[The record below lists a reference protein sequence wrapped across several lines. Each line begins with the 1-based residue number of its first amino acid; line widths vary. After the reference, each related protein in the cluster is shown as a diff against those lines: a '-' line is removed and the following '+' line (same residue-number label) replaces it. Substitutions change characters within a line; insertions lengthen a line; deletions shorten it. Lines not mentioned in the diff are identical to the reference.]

1 MFRYVLPFIGLT
13 FIQAFTNYHA
23 ISFCIVSNQKNFL
36 SDYSHGFVIVA
47 TTVYCRLH
55 MYYVLLLNTFL
66 LIRFATNVSG
76 FIALAM
82 CVGEDEG
89 TLTVRRRSTPW
100 MFCAKTHCLWGYNG
114 VRQRDSSMNKAFV
127 WCWLCYRLQEI
138 MTCEKYYRLRM
149 PRCMRSSLVK
159 GRCRH
164 RLRWKCYSAYCTLW
178 RDALLYIVGE
188 RFSVAGRREN
198 SIVLC

>member
-1 MFRYVLPFIGLT
+1 MFRYVLPFTGST

-36 SDYSHGFVIVA
+36 SDYSHGFVIIA

-66 LIRFATNVSG
+66 LIRFATNISG

-82 CVGEDEG
+82 CIGEDEG

-100 MFCAKTHCLWGYNG
+100 MFCAKTHHLWGYNG
-114 VRQRDSSMNKAFV
+114 AQQRDSSMNEAFI

-138 MTCEKYYRLRM
+138 MC
-149 PRCMRSSLVK
+149 CDS
-159 GRCRH
+159 
-164 RLRWKCYSAYCTLW
+164 
-178 RDALLYIVGE
+178 LLYWAVVTLITRTWDLKAILLEDGGDEGARVCNKE
-188 RFSVAGRREN
+188 D
-198 SIVLC
+198 